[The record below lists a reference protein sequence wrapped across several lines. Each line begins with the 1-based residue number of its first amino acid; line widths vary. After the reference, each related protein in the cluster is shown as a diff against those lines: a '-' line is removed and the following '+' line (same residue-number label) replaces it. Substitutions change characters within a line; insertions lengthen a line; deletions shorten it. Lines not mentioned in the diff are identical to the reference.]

1 MEALSK
7 KGTLV
12 VEIWPS
18 FCAVAA
24 VAMVYDVGSMRD
36 IQKISIFTKDKC
48 YHNPMLLQV
57 YPPLSKLYIY
67 LKNELKS

>member
-7 KGTLV
+7 NRTLV

-18 FCAVAA
+18 FCSVAA
-24 VAMVYDVGSMRD
+24 IAMVYDVGSMRNERY
-36 IQKISIFTKDKC
+36 QKISIFTEDKC

-57 YPPLSKLYIY
+57 YPPLSKLYI
-67 LKNELKS
+67 LK